1 MSRIEPRA
9 GLDVFVN
16 HNGTIS
22 IAQIT
27 ELPDPEDPLVVVH
40 PDDVPQLIRMLKT
53 TLAEFRTQDRR
64 ERPKRATPPALPP
77 INAPGVL
84 ES

>member
-1 MSRIEPRA
+1 MSRIEPHP

-16 HNGTIS
+16 QNGGIT

-27 ELPDPEDPLVVVH
+27 ECPHPDDPIVAVH
-40 PDDVPQLIRMLKT
+40 PDDVPRLIRMLKAAAVE
-53 TLAEFRTQDRR
+53 LRTNDRP
-64 ERPKRATPPALPP
+64 ERPKRAAPPALPP